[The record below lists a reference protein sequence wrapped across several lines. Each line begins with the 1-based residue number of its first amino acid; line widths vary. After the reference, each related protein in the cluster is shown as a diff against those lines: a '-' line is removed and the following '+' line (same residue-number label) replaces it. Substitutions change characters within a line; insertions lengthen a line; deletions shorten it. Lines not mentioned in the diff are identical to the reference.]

1 MMGGEK
7 EKILYPREFA
17 LRMGVSVNDGRQV
30 EFVSGDNASML
41 GMDWSNC
48 NSKLSLRM
56 SSLSYLSYPET
67 IRS

>member
-1 MMGGEK
+1 MMGGEN